1 MAMTKDRVI
10 GDGKRTLKELENYD
24 HNILFTSPNADAGSD
39 QIKKTIDQFINCMI
53 EISELSKIHPEEI
66 INAPI
71 NLPVERLDEALA
83 ARNPILS
90 WKQ

>member
-1 MAMTKDRVI
+1 MKLDKWAI
-10 GDGKRTLKELENYD
+10 
-24 HNILFTSPNADAGSD
+24 P
-39 QIKKTIDQFINCMI
+39 QIK
-53 EISELSKIHPEEI
+53 I